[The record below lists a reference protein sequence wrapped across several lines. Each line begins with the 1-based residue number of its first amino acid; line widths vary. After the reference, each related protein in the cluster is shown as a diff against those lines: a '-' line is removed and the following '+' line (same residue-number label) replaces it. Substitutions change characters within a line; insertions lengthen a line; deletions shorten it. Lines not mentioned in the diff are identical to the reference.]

1 MQCLAWIAA
10 AILLS
15 LMGDCRAGQDTPPIL
30 HVRPS
35 GPAVPAN
42 LLRISIEFATP
53 VAGEV
58 LPRLALV
65 HEDGKRVEAPF
76 LPQELWS
83 PDGTILTILMH
94 PGRVKTGLIA
104 REQMGPPLAQ
114 GERVALTLD
123 GQPVMQWRVGAL
135 DQAGPMTSAWTLSS
149 VRAGSRTPLV
159 VRLDGAIDG
168 RASEYLAVADGQRQ
182 LRGRAQLVDGETT
195 WTFTPT
201 VPWRAGRY
209 ELVARATLEDSAGNR
224 LGGHFETPI
233 IHPDPTSRDERIPFR
248 VTRYRAQGLARSRQQ

>member
-1 MQCLAWIAA
+1 MHCLAWIAA
-10 AILLS
+10 AALLS
-15 LMGDCRAGQDTPPIL
+15 PIGDCHAELDTPPIL

-35 GPAVPAN
+35 GAVVPAN

-53 VAGEV
+53 VTGEV
-58 LPRLALV
+58 LSRLALV
-65 HEDGKRVEAPF
+65 HEDGSRIEAPF
-76 LPQELWS
+76 LQQELWS

-94 PGRVKTGLIA
+94 PGRVKTGLVA
-104 REQMGPPLAQ
+104 REQLGPPLEE

-123 GQPVMQWRVGAL
+123 GQPMVRWRVGAV
-135 DQAGPMTSAWTLSS
+135 DQAGPTTSAWTLST
-149 VRAGSRTPLV
+149 VRPGSREPLL

-168 RASEYLAVADGQRQ
+168 RAIDYLAVADGHERK
-182 LRGRAQLVDGETT
+182 LGGRARLVDGETT

-209 ELVARATLEDSAGNR
+209 ELVARATLEDAAGNR

-233 IHPDPTSRDERIPFR
+233 AHPGLASRDERIPFR
-248 VTRYRAQGLARSRQQ
+248 VSSARKMKGR